1 MKKRDFIKTSLLT
14 TLGAA
19 TFTPVFAGQPQDK
32 GKPVRLKHWVWE
44 SPNPSDET
52 ALLWKKYV
60 RFAQAG
66 INGVF
71 FENDSDKHFRAA
83 KSANLE
89 AHRWMWTLNRT
100 EEDLLKNNPEWF
112 SVNRKLESCAQNP
125 PYVGY
130 YRWLCPTKKEVTNY
144 LSTQVK
150 TILAKSYVDGIHLDY
165 VRYCDVVLPVN
176 LWEKYG
182 IEQTTELPQYDFC
195 YCPTC
200 REKYKAQTGTD
211 PLDLKSPDQSPSW
224 RRFRYDQVNNLVNH
238 LADVAHQLK
247 KPITAAV
254 FPTPEIAQRLVRQDW
269 INWNLDGIC
278 PMIYHGFYK
287 ESVSWIGEAVK
298 EGVHGLCG
306 RFPLYAGLF
315 LSDFKTDE
323 EIGQGISAS
332 LQNGASGI
340 VFFGNVDEKVLGI
353 FEQAIKVFKG

>member
-19 TFTPVFAGQPQDK
+19 ACRPVFGGQPQDK
-32 GKPVRLKHWVWE
+32 VKPVELKNWIWV
-44 SPNPSDET
+44 SPDPGDNP
-52 ALLWKKYV
+52 ALLWKKYMGY
-60 RFAQAG
+60 AKAG
-66 INGVF
+66 ISGIF
-71 FENDSDKHFRAA
+71 FEQYSENHFRAA
-83 KSANLE
+83 KSTGLE

-100 EEDLLKNNPEWF
+100 DEDILKNHPDWY
-112 SVNRKLESCAQNP
+112 SVNRKGESCATNP

-130 YRWLCPTKKEVTNY
+130 YRWLCTSKPEVTDFLVNE
-144 LSTQVK
+144 VK
-150 TILAKSYVDGIHLDY
+150 TNLQKSYVDGIHLDY
-165 VRYCDVVLPVN
+165 IRYCDVVLPVN

-182 IEQTTELPQYDFC
+182 IEQTSELPEYDFC

-200 REKYKAQTGTD
+200 REKYKAQTGID
-211 PLDLKSPDQSPSW
+211 PLDLKYPDQSPLW

-269 INWNLDGIC
+269 TNWNLDGIC

-287 ESVSWIGEAVK
+287 ESVNWIGEAVK

-306 RFPLYAGLF
+306 RIPLYAGLF
-315 LSDFKTDE
+315 LSDFKSGE
-323 EIGQGISAS
+323 EIGEGINVS
-332 LQNGASGI
+332 LKNGSSGV
-340 VFFGNVDEKVLGI
+340 VFFGNVDDNVLEI
-353 FEQAIKVFKG
+353 LKNIVTSSK